1 MDCRI
6 STDWDDHIV
15 LRSFDEERPVCKLG
29 PLSYSREEVLNQRI
43 ENALRFDRR
52 GDWFEGMILGNGLR
66 PIPKKYLDG
75 AIVPFQ
81 LTFEDVFGE
90 EISETAQLF
99 VARTE
104 KQRPAEQ
111 RGTGL
116 YGPSK
121 GSESRRLAAHE
132 YLRRAKR
139 HPAVPDYG
147 DDALGL
153 LKYIERREGTRAE
166 R

>member
-1 MDCRI
+1 M
-6 STDWDDHIV
+6 
-15 LRSFDEERPVCKLG
+15 
-29 PLSYSREEVLNQRI
+29 
-43 ENALRFDRR
+43 
-52 GDWFEGMILGNGLR
+52 
-66 PIPKKYLDG
+66 
-75 AIVPFQ
+75 PFQ

-121 GSESRRLAAHE
+121 GSESRGLAAHE